1 MSTKPGINIFP
12 LLALILGLGGGIAIG
27 FVLFNNKGGEEY
39 DPYLE
44 EQRMLEEMME
54 EPMVTERVEE
64 VPIEEIEGGEIVPLS
79 VPNSNIVAAGMKF
92 ETQLM
97 LVQTTPVHPE
107 FSGTGS
113 IMVNPGGGTATMSI
127 QAPGGF
133 AKGQYEKEQSY
144 SAKIRSVDGKEYS
157 INETFTVVK
166 PVVEVSSASV
176 QHLYYKC
183 GNTLNI
189 AVPALGDLYN
199 PVFKA
204 SSAEVL
210 PSKTDRSKV
219 TIIPSG
225 KKCVVSVSSNT
236 NGQMIKIDDLNYTVI
251 NPPKPEIQLLV
262 NGKEYNGAAPI
273 SSKSNVILK
282 VKPDAD
288 FMAAL
293 PKDAR
298 YTVSRV
304 DLLVQK
310 TLGAP
315 AKVGTFSG
323 EGADVKIPL
332 GTKLKGY
339 DAGTKIYFKVDR
351 IYRVNFKAQ
360 KVEVKFAD
368 ADLYRGAIIK

>member
-144 SAKIRSVDGKEYS
+144 SAKIRSVDGKEY
-157 INETFTVVK
+157 
-166 PVVEVSSASV
+166 
-176 QHLYYKC
+176 
-183 GNTLNI
+183 
-189 AVPALGDLYN
+189 
-199 PVFKA
+199 
-204 SSAEVL
+204 
-210 PSKTDRSKV
+210 
-219 TIIPSG
+219 
-225 KKCVVSVSSNT
+225 
-236 NGQMIKIDDLNYTVI
+236 
-251 NPPKPEIQLLV
+251 
-262 NGKEYNGAAPI
+262 NGAAPI

-282 VKPDAD
+282 VKPDSD